1 MPTVPAA
8 LTTVAAPLAQSGEGG
23 LPTIVLLGLVAG
35 VSFLGFRWV
44 FRRQSRQ
51 RREQDEAETDNPDEQ
66 P

>member
-1 MPTVPAA
+1 MPAA
-8 LTTVAAPLAQSGEGG
+8 STTAAAAALAQSGEGG

-51 RREQDEAETDNPDEQ
+51 RREQDEADTDNPDER